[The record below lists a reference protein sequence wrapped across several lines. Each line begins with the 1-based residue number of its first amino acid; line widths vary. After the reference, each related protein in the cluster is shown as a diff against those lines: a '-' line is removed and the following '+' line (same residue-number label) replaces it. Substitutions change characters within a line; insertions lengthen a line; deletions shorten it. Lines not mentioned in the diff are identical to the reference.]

1 MHLGYDYDQKQRA
14 PRDYI
19 TSTSLRILQDDPSKL
34 ATVLDVVSTLDVD
47 GLSDFRFRYDSTQ
60 ADYDLALTRAVKA
73 VLPKA

>member
-34 ATVLDVVSTLDVD
+34 ATVLDVVSRLDVD
-47 GLSDFRFRYDSTQ
+47 SLSDLRFRYDSTQ

-73 VLPKA
+73 ALHKA

>member
-14 PRDYI
+14 PRDYM

-34 ATVLDVVSTLDVD
+34 ATVLDVVSRLDVD
-47 GLSDFRFRYDSTQ
+47 SLSDLRFRYESTQ

-73 VLPKA
+73 ALHKA

>member
-34 ATVLDVVSTLDVD
+34 ATVLDVVSRLDVD
-47 GLSDFRFRYDSTQ
+47 SLSDLRLRYDSTQ
-60 ADYDLALTRAVKA
+60 ADYDLALTRAIKA
-73 VLPKA
+73 ALHKA